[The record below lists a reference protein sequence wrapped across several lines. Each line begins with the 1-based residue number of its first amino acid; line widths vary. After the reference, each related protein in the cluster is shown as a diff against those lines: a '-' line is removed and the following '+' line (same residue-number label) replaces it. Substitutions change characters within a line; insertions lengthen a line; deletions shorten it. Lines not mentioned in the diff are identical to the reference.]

1 MITKTYRLTLTN
13 PDGKKI
19 REWNMQAASM
29 DAAMD
34 AALKQPEVKNIH
46 GGELSAKEVPEGP
59 SQFGIRFRY
68 YDTVFRQHFTDC
80 LIIRAKNERQAKDY
94 YVRYL
99 EGGRF
104 QHDPAKNDK
113 NGKCIREGILE
124 PISQPAPAGTL
135 MPCLPLR

>member
-1 MITKTYRLTLTN
+1 MITKTYRLTLIG

-19 REWNMQAASM
+19 REWDVRAVSM

-46 GGELSAKEVPEGP
+46 GGELSAQEVSEGP

-80 LIIRAKNERQAKDY
+80 LIIRAENERQAKDY

-113 NGKCIREGILE
+113 NGKCIREGVLE
-124 PISQPAPAGTL
+124 TYIAACPGWDFDA
-135 MPCLPLR
+135 LPSA

>member
-1 MITKTYRLTLTN
+1 MTTKTYRLTLTG

-19 REWNMQAASM
+19 REWDVRAVSM

-46 GGELSAKEVPEGP
+46 GGELSAQEVPEGP

-68 YDTVFRQHFTDC
+68 YDTAFRQRFTDC
-80 LIIRAKNERQAKDY
+80 LIIRAENERQAKDY
-94 YVRYL
+94 YIRYL

-104 QHDPAKNDK
+104 QHDPAVDDK
-113 NGKCIREGILE
+113 NGKRIREGILE
-124 PISQPAPAGTL
+124 TYIAACPGWDFDA
-135 MPCLPLR
+135 LPSA

>member
-1 MITKTYRLTLTN
+1 MTMKTYRMTLTG

-19 REWNMQAASM
+19 REWDAKAVSM
-29 DAAMD
+29 DAAMN
-34 AALKQPEVKNIH
+34 AALKQPEIKNIRE
-46 GGELSAKEVPEGP
+46 GELSAQEVPEGP
-59 SQFGIRFRY
+59 SQFGVRFRY

-104 QHDPAKNDK
+104 QHDPAVDDN

-124 PISQPAPAGTL
+124 TYIAACPGWDFDA
-135 MPCLPLR
+135 LPSA